1 MSVFPDEPFDDDEPG
16 GAAPG
21 TPPGVPDADEQDEHG
36 VAEGEPAPLDPD
48 DTEH

>member
-1 MSVFPDEPFDDDEPG
+1 MSVFPDEPTNDEH
-16 GAAPG
+16 GAELPG
-21 TPPGVPDADEQDEHG
+21 TPPGAPDADDLGEQG